1 MRLATPMLSLVDSAL
16 VGRFGTAAQLASL
29 TPGTILCDS
38 SAYVLTFLGI
48 ATTNLYATALAKA
61 NYEEA
66 SEVLG
71 NSIALAVI
79 CGTILGVGIF
89 LFAPPFLSFFTGT
102 TSGEILIGAKQFAEI
117 RALGA
122 PAAIV
127 TMVSQSLCFGILQ
140 LSSRMIASMFTVCAV
155 ACSDALT

>member
-48 ATTNLYATALAKA
+48 ATTNLYATALAKGDSD
-61 NYEEA
+61 EA
-66 SEVLG
+66 GEVLN
-71 NSIALAVI
+71 NSLALAVM

-89 LFAPPFLSFFTGT
+89 AFAPPFLSFFTGAA
-102 TSGEILIGAKQFAEI
+102 SGEILTGAKQFAEI
-117 RALGA
+117 RAFGA
-122 PAAIV
+122 PAAIL
-127 TMVSQSLCFGILQ
+127 TMVSQSLCFGII
-140 LSSRMIASMFTVCAV
+140 LSSMLVFGVGVCFSAGPV
-155 ACSDALT
+155 R